1 MADYQRILSY
11 LYRYDNRQKKE
22 CKGFIKAEQKADGL
36 KLTIQI
42 EDERLMEEMPM
53 RLCFYADKDDR
64 KVTVLDRLTL
74 GKQHEEIFRHYE
86 NDRLPTG
93 FRIQNQ
99 AGVILYYQDSFF
111 YGSVWI
117 GEELPAIEQISQLF
131 FGEKEAE
138 TFPEEVIEKAEEPGE
153 EPGEEDAF
161 LGKMMEEPG
170 EEPGEPGE
178 ENAFS
183 GKIMEEPEEP
193 VKEPGEPR
201 EENIFPEEMSA
212 QMMSGERKS
221 EKKDFF
227 DRIKGEARPACSI
240 FNPAF
245 YEGYLI
251 SDNQLSLLG
260 KEAEK
265 FSDNQFLCSGYA
277 KHHHLLAG
285 KVRYDARDR
294 YCIGVPGI
302 YENREKYMAE
312 IYQFPVFLALA
323 ENRIKTGGF
332 GYWLHL
338 LPEEK

>member
-138 TFPEEVIEKAEEPGE
+138 TFPGKAAEEPGQPE
-153 EPGEEDAF
+153 AEPRKENTF
-161 LGKMMEEPG
+161 PGK
-170 EEPGEPGE
+170 
-178 ENAFS
+178 AA
-183 GKIMEEPEEP
+183 EEPEEP

-227 DRIKGEARPACSI
+227 DRIKGEARPACGI

-265 FSDNQFLCSGYA
+265 FSDNQFLCNGYA

>member
-131 FGEKEAE
+131 SDEKEAE
-138 TFPEEVIEKAEEPGE
+138 TFPEKVAEEP
-153 EPGEEDAF
+153 
-161 LGKMMEEPG
+161 

-178 ENAFS
+178 ESAFP
-183 GKIMEEPEEP
+183 GKAAEEPGQPEAEPREENTFPGKAAEEPEEP
-193 VKEPGEPR
+193 EAESGEPGE
-201 EENIFPEEMSA
+201 ENTFPEEMSA
-212 QMMSGERKS
+212 QMMPEESKP

-227 DRIKGEARPACSI
+227 DRIKGEARPAGSI

-265 FSDNQFLCSGYA
+265 FSDNQFLCNGYA

>member
-131 FGEKEAE
+131 SGEKEAE
-138 TFPEEVIEKAEEPGE
+138 TFPEKVAEEP
-153 EPGEEDAF
+153 
-161 LGKMMEEPG
+161 

-178 ENAFS
+178 ENTFPGEPA
-183 GKIMEEPEEP
+183 EEPEESEEKP
-193 VKEPGEPR
+193 EEPR

-212 QMMSGERKS
+212 QMMSEGSKP

-227 DRIKGEARPACSI
+227 DRIKKEARPACSI

-251 SDNQLSLLG
+251 SDNQLPLLG